1 MEQEFETYKLKV
13 NRLFEQPRFIILS
26 QEKDMDE
33 RKKTEMTLNIIK
45 AVVVRFIKTI
55 LIKNKNIILCTS
67 NDEITNYVKIGLLR
81 YLALEDKANRELIEK
96 NIEGLKEI
104 LKECKVIGS
113 SDEDAAAKFL
123 ENLFDL

>member
-55 LIKNKNIILCTS
+55 LIKNKKWETSFERAKLICEVTGRNKIFNIKFSYKGNDVTIRTS
-67 NDEITNYVKIGLLR
+67 NLDNTFR
-81 YLALEDKANRELIEK
+81 YLENIFNNSIVEELPIENK
-96 NIEGLKEI
+96 M
-104 LKECKVIGS
+104 VI
-113 SDEDAAAKFL
+113 
-123 ENLFDL
+123 

>member
-26 QEKDMDE
+26 QEKNIDE
-33 RKKTEMTLNIIK
+33 RKKKEMTLNIIK

-67 NDEITNYVKIGLLR
+67 NDEITDYVKIGLLR
-81 YLALEDKANRELIEK
+81 YLTLEDRANRELIEK
-96 NIEGLKEI
+96 NIEGLKDI
-104 LKECKVIGS
+104 LKEVNRYNKYEEVI
-113 SDEDAAAKFL
+113 
-123 ENLFDL
+123 

>member
-13 NRLFEQPRFIILS
+13 NKLFEQPRFIILS
-26 QEKDMDE
+26 QEKDRDE

-96 NIEGLKEI
+96 NIEGLKDI
-104 LKECKVIGS
+104 LKEVNRYNTY
-113 SDEDAAAKFL
+113 EEAM
-123 ENLFDL
+123 

>member
-1 MEQEFETYKLKV
+1 
-13 NRLFEQPRFIILS
+13 
-26 QEKDMDE
+26 
-33 RKKTEMTLNIIK
+33 MTLNIIK

-96 NIEGLKEI
+96 NIEGLKDI
-104 LKECKVIGS
+104 LKEVNRYNTY
-113 SDEDAAAKFL
+113 EEAM
-123 ENLFDL
+123 